1 MEPTDSAEPE
11 MGVANRRNKC
21 QNHFVIYS
29 SRIYKY
35 INNVFSN
42 SFPVLMVPPPPWTF
56 DFFSFLV
63 IFVNFFRGHFRQVVV
78 QELQRSFAFPV
89 HLPPCTPSTYLILN
103 WVVRH

>member
-21 QNHFVIYS
+21 QNHFVINS

-35 INNVFSN
+35 INNMSSN
-42 SFPVLMVPPPPWTF
+42 SFPVLMVPWTF
-56 DFFSFLV
+56 DFFPSLV
-63 IFVNFFRGHFRQVVV
+63 IFVHFFRGHFRQVVV
-78 QELQRSFAFPV
+78 QELQRSYASTV